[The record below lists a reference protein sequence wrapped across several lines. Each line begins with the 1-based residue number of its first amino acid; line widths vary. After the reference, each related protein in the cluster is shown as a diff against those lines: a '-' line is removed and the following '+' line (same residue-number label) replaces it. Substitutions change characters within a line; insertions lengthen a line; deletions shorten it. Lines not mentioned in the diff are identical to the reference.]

1 MTTVLKPKKKL
12 ARVKKVLTKFRPQL
26 RTKHPS
32 YNWLRENLP
41 LFPFRS
47 LVRFGSTTT
56 LQEAYP
62 TKTSEQLAKIREINS
77 VQAIKNSANKLLM
90 KQCFTKAGVSTADWC
105 VIRNNTWCRFDV
117 VNTENRF
124 DSDFRYYEYDGE
136 LSNNCPL
143 ELPIVAKSLYGSRG
157 EGNYKL
163 DTQEELEAW
172 MRGKD
177 LSKYIFEKF
186 YSYTREYRIHCTADG
201 YFYTCRKMLRRDA
214 PDDNKWQR
222 HDDNCVWILEEN
234 ESFDKPVNW
243 KQITDDCVKALKAVG
258 LDIGG
263 FDVKVQ
269 SAKDKK
275 GNVRTAPEYIII
287 ECNSACSMGEITQI
301 KYKEALINLLSK

>member
-1 MTTVLKPKKKL
+1 MNVLTKPKRKL
-12 ARVKKVLTKFRPQL
+12 DKAKKVITKFRPQL

-56 LQEAYP
+56 LREAYP
-62 TKTSEQLAKIREINS
+62 TKTPEQLAKIKEINS
-77 VQAIKNSANKLLM
+77 VQAVKNSANKLLM
-90 KQCFTKAGVSTADWC
+90 KQCFTNAGVSTAEWFTF
-105 VIRNNTWCRFDV
+105 RNNTLHGEICFVRNDNH
-117 VNTENRF
+117 NTDNIV
-124 DSDFRYYEYDGE
+124 SI
-136 LSNNCPL
+136 LS
-143 ELPIVAKSLYGSRG
+143 LPYPIIAKSLYGSRG

-163 DTQEELEAW
+163 NTQEELQQW
-172 MRGKD
+172 INGKN
-177 LSKYIFEKF
+177 LSNYIFEKF

-201 YFYTCRKMLRRDA
+201 YFYTCRKMLKRDA
-214 PDDNKWQR
+214 PEDNKWQR

-234 ESFDKPVNW
+234 EAFDKPVNW

-269 SAKDKK
+269 SARDKK
-275 GNVRTAPEYIII
+275 GNIRTSPEYIII

-301 KYKEALINLLSK
+301 KYKEALINILSK